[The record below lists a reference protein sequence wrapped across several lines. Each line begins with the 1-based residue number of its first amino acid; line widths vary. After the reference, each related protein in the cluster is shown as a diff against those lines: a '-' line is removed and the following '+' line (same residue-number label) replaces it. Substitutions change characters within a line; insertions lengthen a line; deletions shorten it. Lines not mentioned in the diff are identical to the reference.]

1 MSVLYYYCKMD
12 TFKSMLRTKTLWL
25 TDLTRSND
33 AEEVKRAYYN
43 LWERIRTRLEA
54 TDLDKALL
62 ASQFEMLDSAFEVQ
76 SSVDIP
82 FGCCFCSENDLV
94 QQWREYGGGGSG
106 VSVGFDLDAIPG
118 LSLQHPI
125 TSADITR
132 AIGYEKVI
140 YDSEQLEVDLAKICY
155 EAMCKFGNRA
165 WLMAILPTFK
175 HYAGFIKNP
184 TFKDEKE
191 TRIVFYPDNGFINS
205 VDGLS
210 ELETDV
216 VPHYCLS
223 WHNKGESALRSVTIG
238 YENGASEKDIAELLI
253 QAGLTDDIHISRS
266 ECSYRS
272 RLHTKETN

>member
-43 LWERIRTRLEA
+43 LWKRIRTQLEA
-54 TDLDKALL
+54 TDIDKDVL

-76 SSVDIP
+76 SSVDVP

-94 QQWREYGGGGSG
+94 QQWREYGEDGFG
-106 VSVGFDLDAIPG
+106 VAVGFDLDAIPG
-118 LSLQHPI
+118 LSQQYPI
-125 TSADITR
+125 TSADISR

-140 YDSEQLEVDLAKICY
+140 YDSEQLEAEVSQICY
-155 EAMCKFGNRA
+155 AAMRRYGYHA

-175 HYAGFIKNP
+175 HYAAFIKNP
-184 TFKDEKE
+184 TFRDEKE
-191 TRIVFYPDNGFINS
+191 TRIVYYPDDGFINS
-205 VDGLS
+205 INGLS
-210 ELETDV
+210 DLETNV

-223 WHNKGESALRSVTIG
+223 WHNNGASALRSVTIG
-238 YENGASEKDIAELLI
+238 YENDANEEDIAKLLI
-253 QAGLTDDIHISRS
+253 QAGLTDDIPISRS

-272 RLHTKETN
+272 RIHTKA